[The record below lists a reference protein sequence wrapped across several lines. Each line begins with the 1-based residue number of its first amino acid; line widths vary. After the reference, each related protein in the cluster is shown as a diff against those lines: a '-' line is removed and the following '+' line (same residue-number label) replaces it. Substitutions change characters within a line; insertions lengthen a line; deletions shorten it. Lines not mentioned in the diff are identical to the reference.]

1 MTKAEL
7 INEIAIATGYD
18 KMTITTVVEAYM
30 NSVKKNLIEGEN
42 VYLRGFGT
50 FQIKM
55 RKAKIARNINAS
67 KSVPVPAHRVATFKP
82 CQELAN
88 EIRK

>member
-18 KMTITTVVEAYM
+18 KKTIGTIVESSM
-30 NSVKKNLIEGEN
+30 DSIKKSLIEGDN

-55 RKAKIARNINAS
+55 RKAKIARNIYAS

-82 CQELAN
+82 CKGLTADM
-88 EIRK
+88 RD

>member
-7 INEIAIATGYD
+7 INEIAITTGYD
-18 KMTITTVVEAYM
+18 KRTIGTIVESSM
-30 NSVKKNLIEGEN
+30 ESIKKSLVEGDN

-55 RKAKIARNINAS
+55 RKAKIARNIHAS

-82 CQELAN
+82 CKELN
-88 EIRK
+88 REMRD

>member
-18 KMTITTVVEAYM
+18 KTTISTIVESYM
-30 NSVKKNLIEGEN
+30 SNVKKSLIEGEN

-50 FQIKM
+50 FLTKT
-55 RKAKIARNINAS
+55 RKAKIARNIGAS
-67 KSVPVPAHRVATFKP
+67 SSLPVPAHRIAAFKP
-82 CQELAN
+82 AKELAKDV
-88 EIRK
+88 RA

>member
-18 KMTITTVVEAYM
+18 KTTISNVVESYM
-30 NSVKKNLIEGEN
+30 SSVKKSLINGEN

-50 FQIKM
+50 FQIKV
-55 RKAKIARNINAS
+55 RKAKIARNILAS
-67 KSVPVPAHRVATFKP
+67 TSVPVPAHRIANFKP
-82 CQELAN
+82 CKEFAN
-88 EIRK
+88 EMRE